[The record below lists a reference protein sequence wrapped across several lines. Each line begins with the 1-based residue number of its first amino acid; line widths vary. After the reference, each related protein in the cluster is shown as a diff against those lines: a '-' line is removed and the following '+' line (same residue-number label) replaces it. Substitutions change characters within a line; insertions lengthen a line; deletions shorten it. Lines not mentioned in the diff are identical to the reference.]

1 MPWFG
6 KKSGKRSGQRSR
18 ILKRRTLTAERLIFW
33 FKRGGIVFGLLIF
46 TGWLGSWFF
55 LSGASGKLANWVH
68 GEVLEVT
75 ADAGLKV
82 RNILVEGRQFTD
94 ADAIMAIVNI
104 RKNDPLY
111 AFQPEAAREMIEK
124 LSWVKSARVER
135 RLPDTIYIKLE
146 ERTPMALWQ
155 KGKKLTLIDTMG
167 VSVTDQKLERFE
179 GLMILVGDDAPQEAP
194 SFFKLL
200 EAEPELWKRV
210 DAAKLVSGRRWD
222 LKLKNGVE
230 VKLPEEELT
239 VALRRLAVLQ
249 EEDQLMDKD
258 IMTIDVREPER
269 VTIRTKP
276 GAVQE
281 YKASYQQIL

>member
-1 MPWFG
+1 
-6 KKSGKRSGQRSR
+6 
-18 ILKRRTLTAERLIFW
+18 
-33 FKRGGIVFGLLIF
+33 
-46 TGWLGSWFF
+46 
-55 LSGASGKLANWVH
+55 
-68 GEVLEVT
+68 
-75 ADAGLKV
+75 
-82 RNILVEGRQFTD
+82 
-94 ADAIMAIVNI
+94 
-104 RKNDPLY
+104 
-111 AFQPEAAREMIEK
+111 
-124 LSWVKSARVER
+124 
-135 RLPDTIYIKLE
+135 
-146 ERTPMALWQ
+146 
-155 KGKKLTLIDTMG
+155 
-167 VSVTDQKLERFE
+167 
-179 GLMILVGDDAPQEAP
+179 VGDDAPQEAP